1 MSFVSDRR
9 FPGLVASRAR
19 RASRLAAAI
28 VLAAGCSSGVYAQ
41 EREIPVGTFK
51 AEPVSVEK
59 SLDFVGRVEATNR
72 VEVRARVQG
81 YLEGVLFKEGDF
93 VKAGDKLYGIEKG
106 QFAADV
112 EQAQGAL
119 MRSNAAKAL
128 TSIQLVRAEQL
139 LQKQAGTEV
148 ARDQAKAA
156 DDQAAGQIKSDEGT
170 LALAKINLGYT
181 DITSPIDG
189 KVSKTNVTKGNVVG
203 PNSGVLTM
211 IVSQDPMYVTFPVSQ
226 RDFLRVRKS
235 GESVDTKGVKAK
247 IYFSDGSAYD
257 QVGFI
262 NFIDVTVD
270 RTTDTV
276 LVRATMPNPKT
287 SLVDGEFVRVVLEA
301 GQSQDKIAIPQ
312 SALIADQGGVYVFI
326 VDNGKAAVRRIK
338 TGGELGTKVIVDEG
352 LKAGDLVIVDGL
364 QGVRPGVAVRAT
376 PATQSL
382 QGK

>member
-1 MSFVSDRR
+1 MSSVSNQKI
-9 FPGLVASRAR
+9 PNLVASRKR
-19 RASRLAAAI
+19 RASKPHIAIALAVAF
-28 VLAAGCSSGVYAQ
+28 SSGAFAQ

-51 AEPVSVEK
+51 AEAVPVEK

-81 YLEGVLFKEGDF
+81 FLENMLFKEGDF
-93 VKAGDKLYGIEKG
+93 VSAGAKLYEIEKG
-106 QFAADV
+106 QYAADV
-112 EQAQGAL
+112 EQAEGAL
-119 MRSNAAKAL
+119 MRSKAAKVL
-128 TSIQLVRAEQL
+128 TTIQLQRAEEL
-139 LQKQAGTEV
+139 LQRQAGTQV

-156 DDQAAGQIKSDEGT
+156 DDQAAGQIKSDEGS
-170 LALAKINLGYT
+170 LALARINLGYT
-181 DITSPIDG
+181 DIRSPING

-226 RDFLRVRKS
+226 RDFLRVQKS
-235 GESVDTKGVKAK
+235 GQSVDTKAIKAK

-257 QVGFI
+257 QVGSLDFV
-262 NFIDVTVD
+262 DVTVD

-287 SLVDGEFVRVVLEA
+287 ALVDGEFVRVVLEA

-326 VDNGKAAVRRIK
+326 VDNGKAAVRRVK

>member
-1 MSFVSDRR
+1 MSSVSNQKI
-9 FPGLVASRAR
+9 PNLVASRKR
-19 RASRLAAAI
+19 RASKPHIAIALAVAF
-28 VLAAGCSSGVYAQ
+28 SSGAFAQ

-51 AEPVSVEK
+51 AEAVPVEK

-81 YLEGVLFKEGDF
+81 FLESMLFKEGDF
-93 VKAGDKLYGIEKG
+93 VSAGAKLYEIEKG
-106 QFAADV
+106 QYAADV
-112 EQAQGAL
+112 EQAEGAL
-119 MRSNAAKAL
+119 MRSKAAKVL
-128 TSIQLVRAEQL
+128 TTIQLQRAEEL
-139 LQKQAGTEV
+139 LQRQAGTQV

-156 DDQAAGQIKSDEGT
+156 DDQAAGQIKSDEGS
-170 LALAKINLGYT
+170 LALARINLGYT
-181 DITSPIDG
+181 DIRSPING

-226 RDFLRVRKS
+226 RDFLRVQKS
-235 GESVDTKGVKAK
+235 GQSVDTKAIKAK

-257 QVGFI
+257 QVGSLDFV
-262 NFIDVTVD
+262 DVTVD

-287 SLVDGEFVRVVLEA
+287 ALVDGEFVRVVLEA

-326 VDNGKAAVRRIK
+326 VDNGKAAVRRVK

>member
-1 MSFVSDRR
+1 MSSVSNQKI
-9 FPGLVASRAR
+9 PNLVASRKR
-19 RASRLAAAI
+19 RASKPHIAIALAVAF
-28 VLAAGCSSGVYAQ
+28 SSGAFAQ

-51 AEPVSVEK
+51 AEAVPVEK

-81 YLEGVLFKEGDF
+81 FLENMLFKEGDF
-93 VKAGDKLYGIEKG
+93 VSAGAKLYEIEKG
-106 QFAADV
+106 QYAADV
-112 EQAQGAL
+112 EQAEGAL
-119 MRSNAAKAL
+119 MRSKAAKVL
-128 TSIQLVRAEQL
+128 TTIQLQRAEEL
-139 LQKQAGTEV
+139 LQRQAGTQV

-156 DDQAAGQIKSDEGT
+156 DDQAAGQIKSDEGS
-170 LALAKINLGYT
+170 LALARINLGYT
-181 DITSPIDG
+181 DIRSPING

-226 RDFLRVRKS
+226 RDFLRVQKS
-235 GESVDTKGVKAK
+235 GQSVDTKAIKAK

-257 QVGFI
+257 QVGLLDFV
-262 NFIDVTVD
+262 DVTVD

-287 SLVDGEFVRVVLEA
+287 ALVDGEFVRVVLEA

-326 VDNGKAAVRRIK
+326 VDNGKAAVRRVK

>member
-1 MSFVSDRR
+1 MSSVSNQKI
-9 FPGLVASRAR
+9 PNLVASRKR
-19 RASRLAAAI
+19 RASKPHIAIALAVAF
-28 VLAAGCSSGVYAQ
+28 SSGAFAQ

-51 AEPVSVEK
+51 AEAVPVEK

-81 YLEGVLFKEGDF
+81 FLENMLFKEGDF
-93 VKAGDKLYGIEKG
+93 VSAGAKLYEIEKG
-106 QFAADV
+106 QYAADV
-112 EQAQGAL
+112 EQAEGAL
-119 MRSNAAKAL
+119 MRSKAAKVL
-128 TSIQLVRAEQL
+128 TTIQLQRAEEL
-139 LQKQAGTEV
+139 LQRQAGPQV

-156 DDQAAGQIKSDEGT
+156 DDQAAGQIKSDEGS
-170 LALAKINLGYT
+170 LALARINLGYT
-181 DITSPIDG
+181 DIRSPING

-226 RDFLRVRKS
+226 RDFLRVQKS
-235 GESVDTKGVKAK
+235 GQSVDTKAIKAK

-257 QVGFI
+257 QVGSLDFV
-262 NFIDVTVD
+262 DVTVD

-287 SLVDGEFVRVVLEA
+287 ALVDGEFVRVVLEA

-326 VDNGKAAVRRIK
+326 VDNGKAAVRRVK